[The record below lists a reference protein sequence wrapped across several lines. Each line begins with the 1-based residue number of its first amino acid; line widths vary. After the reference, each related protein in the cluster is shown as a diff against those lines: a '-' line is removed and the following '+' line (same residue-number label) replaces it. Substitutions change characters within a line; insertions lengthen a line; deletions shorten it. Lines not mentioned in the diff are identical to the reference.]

1 MFLRYRLD
9 MINWSTTIRQT
20 DYTYFCKAAIE
31 KYKAGEYPVWIVSD
45 CRRKTD
51 FQFFKENFGER
62 VVRVRV
68 EASKE
73 ARAERYS
80 IGVKDMEMLTIVVPE
95 AGCSHPQ

>member
-9 MINWSTTIRQT
+9 MINWSTTIRQS

-31 KYKAGEYPVWIVSD
+31 KYNAGEYPVWIVSD

-62 VVRVRV
+62 VVKVRV

-80 IGVKDMEMLTIVVPE
+80 IGVKDMELLTIVVSE
-95 AGCSHPQ
+95 VGCSHPQ